1 MTDLWKGYSLRCAV
15 KWAVDIRVAHCRL
28 DVFAGFGEGDGLDEF
43 LDVAV
48 FAGGLPI
55 FYPVVTGVVGGECIF
70 EASELVHHGAE
81 VAGAKLQVNR
91 RREKLLGREGLQL
104 FLFGYAFADAR

>member
-15 KWAVDIRVAHCRL
+15 ELAVDIRVAHYRL

-55 FYPVVTGVVGGECIF
+55 FYPVVTGVVGGEGIF
-70 EASELVHHGAE
+70 EASELVDHRPGVPRAN
-81 VAGAKLQVNR
+81 LQR
-91 RREKLLGREGLQL
+91 TPPLSHFLLPAAPQL
-104 FLFGYAFADAR
+104 FLL